1 MMEKRVVVKI
11 GSSSLTKKDGSL
23 SIDKLTEHAEAIVQ
37 LLDVGIEVV
46 LISSGAISAGFR
58 DLGYSSRPVTVQGKQ
73 AAAAVGQ
80 GLLIEAY
87 NQAFKKHGYV
97 SAQLLLTRDVF
108 TNKEQFSN
116 VYQTITECLKR
127 KVVPIINENDSVA
140 IDEMTFGDNDML
152 SAQVSGL
159 VNADQLILL
168 TDVNGIYD
176 KNPGV
181 HADATRYNHLS
192 YISNELIEQ
201 TSQDSSSKV
210 GTGGMKSKLIAAQ
223 LATNVGVNCFVGTG
237 SGQDKLVNI
246 LNGSGDGTYI
256 GTRETVHVR
265 KHKQW
270 IAYHSEPIGRIIIDE
285 GAKNALLSDGK
296 SLLAAGII
304 GVEEDFDAQDI
315 VNIYFN
321 QDRIAKGQVN
331 YSAEQIKQVR
341 GLSSQEAM
349 LLTGCTHPEVVHRN
363 NLILTIQEGKQ

>member
-1 MMEKRVVVKI
+1 
-11 GSSSLTKKDGSL
+11 
-23 SIDKLTEHAEAIVQ
+23 
-37 LLDVGIEVV
+37 
-46 LISSGAISAGFR
+46 
-58 DLGYSSRPVTVQGKQ
+58 
-73 AAAAVGQ
+73 
-80 GLLIEAY
+80 
-87 NQAFKKHGYV
+87 
-97 SAQLLLTRDVF
+97 
-108 TNKEQFSN
+108 
-116 VYQTITECLKR
+116 
-127 KVVPIINENDSVA
+127 
-140 IDEMTFGDNDML
+140 ML

-176 KNPGV
+176 KNPGA
-181 HADATRYNHLS
+181 HADATRYNHLG

-237 SGQDKLVNI
+237 SGKDKLVNI
-246 LNGSGDGTYI
+246 LNGSGEGTYI

-270 IAYHSEPIGRIIIDE
+270 IAYHSEPTGRIIVDE
-285 GAKNALLSDGK
+285 GAKKALLSDGK

-363 NLILTIQEGKQ
+363 NLILTIQEGKL